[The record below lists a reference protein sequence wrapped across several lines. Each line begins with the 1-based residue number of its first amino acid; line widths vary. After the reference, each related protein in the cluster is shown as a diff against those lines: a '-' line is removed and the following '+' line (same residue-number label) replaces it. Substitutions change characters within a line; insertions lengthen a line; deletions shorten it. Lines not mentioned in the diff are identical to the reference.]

1 MSIKILMPT
10 LSPEM
15 KTGKLVR
22 WLVEEDQQVNPGD
35 VIAEIETEKASIEIE
50 AVDKG
55 KVLRLLVPD
64 GTEGVKVNTPIALLD
79 GDRTGTKGESFQVR
93 SKMVRLLE
101 EIPSSRPAKSLGGD
115 HPPPVGAVI
124 GRTRLMGDHDQ
135 SALMVG
141 PAPADR
147 VGQLRTRLLIP
158 SGGIG
163 AEVEPV
169 AGWLVVVKGPGRGGY
184 RPVYGGLNS
193 VGRDADQRISL
204 SFGDDSISREEHAY
218 VVYDEET
225 RQFYL
230 QRGKKGGH
238 VRLGTKPVL
247 GDPLL
252 ATGATMWSPASRRRL
267 DAKTVEEA
275 SWAAWPSTHCGRSGH
290 SED

>member
-15 KTGKLVR
+15 KVGKLVK
-22 WLVEEDQQVNPGD
+22 WLVKEDQQVNPGD

-55 KVLRLLVPD
+55 KVARLLVPD

-79 GDRTGTKGESFQVR
+79 GDGTGTKGESFQVR

-101 EIPSSRPAKSLGGD
+101 EIPSSRPVESLGGD
-115 HPPPVGAVI
+115 HAPPVGAVI
-124 GRTRLMGDHDQ
+124 GRTRLMGDQDQ
-135 SALMVG
+135 SALMVS

-147 VGQLRTRLLIP
+147 VGQPRTRLLVP
-158 SGGIG
+158 SGSNE

-169 AGWLVVVKGPGRGGY
+169 AGWLVVVKGPGRGGFCA
-184 RPVYGGLNS
+184 VYVGMNS
-193 VGRDADQRISL
+193 VGRDPDQRISL

-218 VVYDEET
+218 IVYDEET

-230 QRGKKGGH
+230 QQGKKAGL

-247 GDPLL
+247 NPIELKACDLIRIGKTTLRFIPCC
-252 ATGATMWSPASRRRL
+252 GPEFSWS
-267 DAKTVEEA
+267 DEIKDT
-275 SWAAWPSTHCGRSGH
+275 
-290 SED
+290 